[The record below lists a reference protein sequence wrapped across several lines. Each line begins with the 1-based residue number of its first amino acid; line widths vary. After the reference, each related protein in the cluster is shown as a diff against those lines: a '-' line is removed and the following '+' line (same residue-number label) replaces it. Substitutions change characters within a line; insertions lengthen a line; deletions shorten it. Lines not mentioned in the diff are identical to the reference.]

1 MPFMTDTS
9 QVPNAEALIRELV
22 GDPEEFMP
30 VHELNELLH
39 KIAPQERPL
48 APEDIREAAAAFE
61 RALLLVAKVLEERG
75 NERAHGLVNVLS
87 MAFNGFEIA
96 LANHSNPQLL
106 QEMALRVANS
116 GPEEN

>member
-22 GDPEEFMP
+22 GEPDDFMP

-39 KIAPQERPL
+39 TIAPQERPL
-48 APEDIREAAAAFE
+48 SAEDIREVAGSFE

-87 MAFNGFEIA
+87 ATFTGLEVA
-96 LANHSNPQLL
+96 LANHSNPQKIH
-106 QEMALRVANS
+106 EMQLRVATS
-116 GPEEN
+116 GSEAN